1 VSYADKKQLVA
12 SIEHWERLATEAEEQ
27 AKWNRD
33 HGRDLSNPGGS
44 AGDYQAQTFRRT
56 AEALRRELATG
67 RPHCSTCLGD
77 HPNHQHPHRG

>member
-1 VSYADKKQLVA
+1 MTDKAQLA
-12 SIEHWERLATEAEEQ
+12 ESIAHWERLATEAE
-27 AKWNRD
+27 AKAAWDRD
-33 HGRDLSNPGGS
+33 HGIDLSKPGCS

-56 AEALRRELATG
+56 AEALRRELHTG

>member
-1 VSYADKKQLVA
+1 VSYDKAQLAA
-12 SIEHWERLATEAEEQ
+12 SIEHWERLASEAESQ

-33 HGRDLSNPGGS
+33 HGRDLSKPGCS
-44 AGDYQAQTFRRT
+44 AGDYQAQIFRRT

-67 RPHCSTCLGD
+67 QPHCSTCLGD